1 MGFMALSYKT
11 NHKPPG
17 LDHTKPEVDRRGGF
31 GESTSTETPLMRMM
45 LGLGTAQSQL
55 MLMMLVPGPGPKAR
69 PPQNRFRRQRGLDES
84 FWGF

>member
-1 MGFMALSYKT
+1 MGFMAFFVT
-11 NHKPPG
+11 NHKPG
-17 LDHTKPEVDRRGGF
+17 LDHTKPGVDRRGGF

-45 LGLGTAQSQL
+45 LGLGAAQSQL

-69 PPQNRFRRQRGLDES
+69 PPQNRFRRQRGLDGS